1 MPKRIFDLYCNEA
14 WGESRNREVDAVID
28 WYNAP
33 GSQNLTVNF
42 WIDADTESALTV
54 ATWVIMR
61 LRMQKNRQLNDPQF
75 CILPACTLSE
85 SSLDLVS
92 GLDIRLPQLRFMP
105 RARALGDFAEPFAF
119 IEHAGAEARRHM
131 LNVFGLFLCE
141 EPDQQLPLLIEA
153 FDNADPESPV
163 PCVEVPFEAPVA
175 DAAALCDAISALWHA
190 EPGLT
195 GTLDAVRGGF
205 VKRFYQLKELWH
217 LSLLEDAALTPDQIG
232 EALGPAPAQGGV
244 QAGGPACDHA
254 CGDVIAAFDAAF
266 LARHASAAN
275 YAGWRPRKAASVLAF
290 DLDSIA
296 DSHECQ
302 SPVFINGQWLVD
314 RATLSHAE
322 ADVSLHAGAEP
333 TAAGQEE

>member
-119 IEHAGAEARRHM
+119 IERAGAEADH
-131 LNVFGLFLCE
+131 V
-141 EPDQQLPLLIEA
+141 PLRG
-153 FDNADPESPV
+153 
-163 PCVEVPFEAPVA
+163 VA
-175 DAAALCDAISALWHA
+175 DGWPATISGRTGSRVSPRG
-190 EPGLT
+190 PG
-195 GTLDAVRGGF
+195 G
-205 VKRFYQLKELWH
+205 
-217 LSLLEDAALTPDQIG
+217 
-232 EALGPAPAQGGV
+232 
-244 QAGGPACDHA
+244 
-254 CGDVIAAFDAAF
+254 
-266 LARHASAAN
+266 
-275 YAGWRPRKAASVLAF
+275 
-290 DLDSIA
+290 
-296 DSHECQ
+296 
-302 SPVFINGQWLVD
+302 
-314 RATLSHAE
+314 
-322 ADVSLHAGAEP
+322 
-333 TAAGQEE
+333 

>member
-85 SSLDLVS
+85 SSLDLIS

-244 QAGGPACDHA
+244 QAGGHG